1 MLFLLSGVTRLVL
14 KSTLETNCTLIRWN
28 AHSFSIDFLRQP
40 SKSGDQHLV
49 SLIILLRI
57 ISWVCFA
64 GTLIKTA
71 RHVNHDDDIRQL
83 LWAWSWGPPGTLLC
97 VSSGA
102 LMRTVPSPITGHRR
116 GSWLSEWFLSQTF
129 QTFQTFSQLCY
140 VYQFSLFGV
149 IPLLKLKVFAIFA

>member
-1 MLFLLSGVTRLVL
+1 MIFVSKKQRVRPMQMNFRLDYTTYGSISKMLFLLSGVTKLVL
-14 KSTLETNCTLIRWN
+14 RFTFETKYTLIRWN
-28 AHSFSIDFLRQP
+28 AHKFSIDFTRRP
-40 SKSGDQHLV
+40 SNSGDQHLV

-83 LWAWSWGPPGTLLC
+83 LWAWSWGPPGTVFQVAPWWGPFL
-97 VSSGA
+97 
-102 LMRTVPSPITGHRR
+102 PPFTGHRR

-129 QTFQTFSQLCY
+129 
-140 VYQFSLFGV
+140 
-149 IPLLKLKVFAIFA
+149 